1 MQNLRYY
8 AGGQIKKI
16 NFLINFTHQLAAE
29 VQKNQFASATQM
41 TARNLYA
48 QPVMDPQAEQWYAQS
63 LPKFLANY
71 DYTALM
77 AMPFMESATMPDRWL
92 TELYEKVAA
101 QPLGIQKTVFEL
113 QSYDWAKKRPVGNDV
128 LLHQLTLL
136 RALGARHLG
145 YYPDDF
151 ITNQPDT
158 EVIRPLMSAQSN
170 VIERKPLP
178 KCDSRMVREKPKQ
191 WSNQQ

>member
-1 MQNLRYY
+1 
-8 AGGQIKKI
+8 
-16 NFLINFTHQLAAE
+16 
-29 VQKNQFASATQM
+29 
-41 TARNLYA
+41 
-48 QPVMDPQAEQWYAQS
+48 
-63 LPKFLANY
+63 
-71 DYTALM
+71 
-77 AMPFMESATMPDRWL
+77 
-92 TELYEKVAA
+92 
-101 QPLGIQKTVFEL
+101 
-113 QSYDWAKKRPVGNDV
+113 
-128 LLHQLTLL
+128 LL

>member
-1 MQNLRYY
+1 
-8 AGGQIKKI
+8 
-16 NFLINFTHQLAAE
+16 
-29 VQKNQFASATQM
+29 M

-101 QPLGIQKTVFEL
+101 QPLGIQKPSLNSKATIGRKSAPSANAFC
-113 QSYDWAKKRPVGNDV
+113 Y
-128 LLHQLTLL
+128 
-136 RALGARHLG
+136 
-145 YYPDDF
+145 
-151 ITNQPDT
+151 TN
-158 EVIRPLMSAQSN
+158 
-170 VIERKPLP
+170 
-178 KCDSRMVREKPKQ
+178 
-191 WSNQQ
+191 